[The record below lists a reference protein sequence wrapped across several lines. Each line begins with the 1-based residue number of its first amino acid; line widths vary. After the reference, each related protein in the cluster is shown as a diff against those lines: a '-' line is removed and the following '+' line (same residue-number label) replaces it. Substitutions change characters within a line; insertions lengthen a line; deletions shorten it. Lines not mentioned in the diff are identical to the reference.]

1 MPSIIQSIYLL
12 LNYTYWRPPLGG
24 LIPSLFTLKLKF
36 CICELKIDEVNRS
49 SAKLLIQYRSFL
61 ILNSIRF
68 PQMLHYNLHFR
79 FQQILSVLV
88 VPCRLQL
95 LHHHRTSCQP
105 PPETSGGRFL
115 CGIREIH
122 HCQFTFLVQARLE
135 YLRFIVCIFV
145 HALRVFKFLVISF

>member
-1 MPSIIQSIYLL
+1 
-12 LNYTYWRPPLGG
+12 
-24 LIPSLFTLKLKF
+24 
-36 CICELKIDEVNRS
+36 
-49 SAKLLIQYRSFL
+49 
-61 ILNSIRF
+61 
-68 PQMLHYNLHFR
+68 MLHYNLHFR

-122 HCQFTFLVQARLE
+122 HCQFTFLVQSRLE

-145 HALRVFKFLVISF
+145 HALRVFKFLVISYELTRLSIRMEKTLLTRQLVKLSSSYRKFTKNQSVMQDIFL

>member
-1 MPSIIQSIYLL
+1 
-12 LNYTYWRPPLGG
+12 
-24 LIPSLFTLKLKF
+24 
-36 CICELKIDEVNRS
+36 
-49 SAKLLIQYRSFL
+49 
-61 ILNSIRF
+61 
-68 PQMLHYNLHFR
+68 MLHYNLHFR

-145 HALRVFKFLVISF
+145 HALRVFKFLVISYELTRLSIRMEKTLLTRQLVKLSSSYRKFTKNQPVMQDIFL